1 MGTLGFLNV
10 YKAKVKIYFFLIKLA
25 MIKMVNPLLESS
37 VFYFMFSVA
46 TDVSA
51 IDKYIKATKPPRA
64 EARESS

>member
-1 MGTLGFLNV
+1 MFTRQKSRFF
-10 YKAKVKIYFFLIKLA
+10 FFLIKLA